1 MDRFQDFDKRGIT
14 LRSDFQ
20 PCLVAVLDEPA
31 DLDMDLTE
39 FTKENILNSI

>member
-1 MDRFQDFDKRGIT
+1 MDRFQDFDKHDIT
-14 LRSDFQ
+14 LRSDLK

-39 FTKENILNSI
+39 FIKENILNSI